1 MTATPLTPAARAR
14 RGLFAAADWPRAAL
28 VLWLLFVTAVLP
40 WRALTPVDETRYASV
55 AWEMWL
61 RRDLVVL
68 WLNGEPYGH
77 KPPLLFWLV
86 NAGWAVFGVNAWWPL
101 AIPALASAVSLV
113 LLHRIATRLWP
124 DRPAVAQLA
133 PLVLF
138 GAAQWTVFS
147 AALYFDLLLV
157 TFVLLGVF
165 ALLDLADGRPW
176 RGSVLFA
183 IAIGFG
189 LLAKGPLVGINLL
202 LLSLL
207 LPWWRVGIARA
218 RWGRAWGLIAVS
230 GTAGIAIAGA
240 WLAAATARAG
250 TGYLR
255 EIAYAQGLG
264 RVVDSFDHDLPFWW
278 YLPMLAVIAF
288 PWAWW
293 LDGWRA
299 LAGLVRRHLDEP
311 GVRLALSWA
320 LPAFVMLSLIS
331 GKRAHYLM
339 GMLPALALLGARA
352 LEPLLERP
360 GMRLGTA
367 PAAVLM
373 LAAAG
378 GLAWVPTWAQRDS
391 APPWASAFPAWL
403 AAVPLVVAVT
413 WFAVRRLDRRVL
425 ALAVGS
431 AAICGMALVA
441 FARFSAPAYD
451 VTPAARRIA
460 EAVARGVPVAVVGDY
475 HGQFQFAGRLREPLP
490 TLERRAVDGWLAEHP
505 DGRVVVNVRR
515 LPDPPPPDVWLYRSG
530 WLMLADAAL
539 WARLHGAPA
548 SDP

>member
-1 MTATPLTPAARAR
+1 MPASITTASAADR
-14 RGLFAAADWPRAAL
+14 RGPFAAAEWPRAAL
-28 VLWLLFVTAVLP
+28 VLLALFVVAVLP
-40 WRALTPVDETRYASV
+40 WRALTPIDEARYATV

-61 RRDLVVL
+61 RRDFVVL

-101 AIPALASAVSLV
+101 VIPALASVVSLV

-124 DRPAVAQLA
+124 DRPATAQLA
-133 PLVLF
+133 PLLLF

-147 AALYFDLLLV
+147 AALYFDLLLA

-165 ALLDLADGRPW
+165 ALLDLAGVAGSRPW

-202 LLSLL
+202 PLALL
-207 LPWWRVGIARA
+207 LPWWRVGRTRA
-218 RWGRAWGLIAVS
+218 HWLRAWALIALA
-230 GTAGIAIAGA
+230 GTAGLAIAGA
-240 WLAAATARAG
+240 WVAAATAQAG

-255 EIAYAQGLG
+255 EILYAQGLG
-264 RVVDSFDHDLPFWW
+264 RVVQSFDHRLPFWW
-278 YLPMLAVIAF
+278 YLPMLWVVAF

-299 LAGLVRRHLDEP
+299 LAGLRRHLDEP
-311 GVRLALSWA
+311 GVRLALAWA
-320 LPAFVMLSLIS
+320 VPVVAMLSLIS

-352 LEPLLERP
+352 LEPLLGRD
-360 GMRLGTA
+360 GGRFATV

-373 LAAAG
+373 LGAAG
-378 GLAWVPTWAQRDS
+378 GLAWLPTRAGRAG
-391 APPWASAFPAWL
+391 APPWGSAFPASL
-403 AAVPLVVAVT
+403 AVVPLLVAVV
-413 WFAVRRLDRRVL
+413 WFAVRRTDRRVL
-425 ALAVGS
+425 ALAAGS
-431 AAICGMALVA
+431 ALICGGALVA
-441 FARFSAPAYD
+441 FARLTAPAYD
-451 VTPAARRIA
+451 VTPAAQRIA
-460 EAVARGVPVAVVGDY
+460 EVVARGVPVAVVGDY

-490 TLERRAVDGWLAEHP
+490 VLRRDDVGGWLAGHP
-505 DGRVVVNVRR
+505 GGQLVVNVRR
-515 LPDPPPPDVWLYRSG
+515 PPDPPPPDAWLYRGG
-530 WLMLADAAL
+530 WLVLADAAL
-539 WARLHGAPA
+539 WARLPA
-548 SDP
+548 R